1 MVAMAKLTKTID
13 HKSDMAVFTVDGDL
27 DHSDE
32 MLDFIES
39 HDNEKQ
45 VTRNLFDFRNASWSS
60 IPVDEFKV
68 AIQRARKFSRKG
80 IKTALVLP
88 GDAEECYQ
96 PFLKLVDTCLR
107 FVFFELLKPP
117 QNGFSVRKISSDV
130 KDYWNLPIMQ
140 FLVHI
145 NSLGL

>member
-80 IKTALVLP
+80 IKTAFVLP
-88 GDAEECYQ
+88 SDADYGMGRMLSALSEVSRY
-96 PFLKLVDTCLR
+96 VSTIR
-107 FVFFELLKPP
+107 VFRTIEAATEWL
-117 QNGFSVRKISSDV
+117 FSQE
-130 KDYWNLPIMQ
+130 N
-140 FLVHI
+140 
-145 NSLGL
+145 